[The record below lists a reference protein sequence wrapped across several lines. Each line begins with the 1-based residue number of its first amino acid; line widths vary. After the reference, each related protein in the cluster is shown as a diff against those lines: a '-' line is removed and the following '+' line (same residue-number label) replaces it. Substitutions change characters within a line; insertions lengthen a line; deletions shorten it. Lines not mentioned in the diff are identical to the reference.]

1 MSARAR
7 PYPPPGY
14 DLRVPEV
21 IWEGALATVREY
33 ARLGSE
39 RGRHGSEALV
49 YLGGVVAGE
58 QVIVTGLYRL
68 GHAAQGDRVVV
79 SPEEAR
85 WLLRSLR
92 SRDEKLIGQL
102 HSHRGLAGHSPGDD
116 MWATSFHDGFL
127 SIVVPHFGAGVAVPG
142 ECAVLE
148 HRDGR
153 FDGLERSEVERR
165 IRVVAE
171 IADHTPGSSGDAG
184 EEVGWWR
191 AFARRAS
198 SIARRSH

>member
-1 MSARAR
+1 VSARAT

-14 DLRVPEV
+14 ELRIPAS

-39 RGRHGSEALV
+39 QGRRGSEALV

-58 QVIVTGLYRL
+58 QLIITGLHRL
-68 GHAAQGDRVVV
+68 GHVAQGDRVVV
-79 SPEEAR
+79 SQDEAR

-116 MWATSFHDGFL
+116 MWATSFHEGFL
-127 SIVVPHFGAGVAVPG
+127 SIVVPHFGAVVAVPG

-148 HRDGR
+148 YRDGH
-153 FDGLERSEVERR
+153 FQQLERSEVERR
-165 IRVVAE
+165 VCVCPE
-171 IADHTPGSSGDAG
+171 ITERPCTSTSEAR

-191 AFARRAS
+191 AFAARVRS
-198 SIARRSH
+198 TARRSR